1 MTKKILT
8 ICITVIVLAVCGYA
22 IYYFTTQNKLDKQPS
37 EPTTTEQQQ
46 DPARIQR
53 EADALLETDP
63 EAAQEKYEEASKLY
77 EENGDIDKQAEN
89 DANAITAETI
99 KEAARQKP
107 GTDAPPGATRTNP

>member
-1 MTKKILT
+1 MLKKI
-8 ICITVIVLAVCGYA
+8 ITTLIVLVILAAGAYAV
-22 IYYFTTQNKLDKQPS
+22 YYLIDQSKS
-37 EPTTTEQQQ
+37 EPKPSDQTTTEQTK

-63 EAAQEKYEEASKLY
+63 GAAQEKYEEASKLY

-99 KEAARQKP
+99 K
-107 GTDAPPGATRTNP
+107 DAKEIQPKEWNENVGGGSR